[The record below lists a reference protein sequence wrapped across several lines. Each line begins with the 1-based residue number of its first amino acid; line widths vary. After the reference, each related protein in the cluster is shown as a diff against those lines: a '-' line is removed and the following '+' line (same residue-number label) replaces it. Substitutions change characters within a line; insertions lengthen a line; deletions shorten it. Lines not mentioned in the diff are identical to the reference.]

1 MEEIKFGQYVELAY
15 KVTTVDP
22 DNNEELMHEFKAETP
37 DRFVYGIEQGM
48 IEGFANRIKGLKQ
61 GDKFDFTLEP
71 AEAFGEINPEMI
83 MSLEKS
89 IFAGPD
95 GKFDEENVKVNS
107 VIPMM
112 TQDGHRVQGVVVNIT
127 NEQVMMDFNHPL
139 AGEKVHYVGEVIT
152 VRESTA
158 EERNPS
164 CGCGGGCSDCG
175 SSNDGGCSGCNGGC
189 K

>member
-1 MEEIKFGQYVELAY
+1 MEEIKFGQYVELVY
-15 KVTTVDP
+15 KVFTVDG
-22 DNNEELMHEFKAETP
+22 NNQEELMHEFKAQAP

-48 IEGFANRIKGLKQ
+48 IEGFANRIRGLKK
-61 GDKFDFTLEP
+61 GDKFDFVLAP

-89 IFAGPD
+89 IFSDPD
-95 GKFDEENVKVNS
+95 GKFDDENVKVNS

-127 NEQVMMDFNHPL
+127 DTQVMMDFNHPL
-139 AGEKVHYVGEVIT
+139 AGESVHYIGEVIE

-164 CGCGGGCSDCG
+164 GCCGGGCSGCDSSNQGGCSGCGGGC
-175 SSNDGGCSGCNGGC
+175 